1 MDLAIQHYKE
11 NGGAEELQLQQSLAM
26 RTEWEP
32 CLAHHPP
39 LQSFGCDAELAERGG
54 GPPPPP
60 PPSKRRFRSPTSRN
74 KPSDSAMCATMDDRH
89 GKMRETLMERQ
100 VIFTTFFFLF
110 LGFFLVEMIS
120 PCVDLRLFSL
130 FHPTLRAL
138 RALLADVV
146 GRINNVTRALGALL
160 LPPIKNVIPMPAFLA
175 IGPDTP
181 RRFQVNYAP
190 SNPRRVGRQVGMYNK
205 RCIPRLL

>member
-1 MDLAIQHYKE
+1 MVF
-11 NGGAEELQLQQSLAM
+11 
-26 RTEWEP
+26 WVFF
-32 CLAHHPP
+32 
-39 LQSFGCDAELAERGG
+39 FGRNDFTL
-54 GPPPPP
+54 
-60 PPSKRRFRSPTSRN
+60 RRFTF
-74 KPSDSAMCATMDDRH
+74 
-89 GKMRETLMERQ
+89 
-100 VIFTTFFFLF
+100 IF
-110 LGFFLVEMIS
+110 
-120 PCVDLRLFSL
+120 L

>member
-1 MDLAIQHYKE
+1 MDLPIQHYKE
-11 NGGAEELQLQQSLAM
+11 NGAEEQLQQSLAM

-74 KPSDSAMCATMDDRH
+74 KPNDSAMCATMDDRH

-100 VIFTTFFFLF
+100 VTIILYSYSTIQYPFFLF
-110 LGFFLVEMIS
+110 SFGWGFVFLFSWGPFLVYT
-120 PCVDLRLFSL
+120 CVSR
-130 FHPTLRAL
+130 
-138 RALLADVV
+138 
-146 GRINNVTRALGALL
+146 
-160 LPPIKNVIPMPAFLA
+160 
-175 IGPDTP
+175 
-181 RRFQVNYAP
+181 
-190 SNPRRVGRQVGMYNK
+190 
-205 RCIPRLL
+205 

>member
-100 VIFTTFFFLF
+100 VIFTTFFFGF
-110 LGFFLVEMIS
+110 LGFFFWS
-120 PCVDLRLFSL
+120 KC
-130 FHPTLRAL
+130 FH
-138 RALLADVV
+138 LA
-146 GRINNVTRALGALL
+146 
-160 LPPIKNVIPMPAFLA
+160 
-175 IGPDTP
+175 
-181 RRFQVNYAP
+181 
-190 SNPRRVGRQVGMYNK
+190 
-205 RCIPRLL
+205 

>member
-1 MDLAIQHYKE
+1 MDLPIQHYKE
-11 NGGAEELQLQQSLAM
+11 NGAEEQLQQSLAM

-74 KPSDSAMCATMDDRH
+74 KPNDSAMCATMDDRH

-100 VIFTTFFFLF
+100 VNFSIPQTLFFFFPSPSLSPSFFLLFRKFSKSIFTTL
-110 LGFFLVEMIS
+110 I
-120 PCVDLRLFSL
+120 
-130 FHPTLRAL
+130 
-138 RALLADVV
+138 
-146 GRINNVTRALGALL
+146 
-160 LPPIKNVIPMPAFLA
+160 AFQE
-175 IGPDTP
+175 
-181 RRFQVNYAP
+181 FYH
-190 SNPRRVGRQVGMYNK
+190 RQ
-205 RCIPRLL
+205 